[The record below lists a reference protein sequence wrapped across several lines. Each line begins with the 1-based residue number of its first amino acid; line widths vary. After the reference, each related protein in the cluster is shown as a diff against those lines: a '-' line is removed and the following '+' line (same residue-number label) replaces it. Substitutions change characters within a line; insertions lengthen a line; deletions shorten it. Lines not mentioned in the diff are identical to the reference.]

1 MRIKNKTNQNRTKRL
16 AVLLQKDE
24 RKPTELYNVVLCEI
38 QGTQYFYLYKKT
50 MIFFYVL
57 EQKIGGTRDQ
67 WALMQLQ
74 YVEHN
79 IETL

>member
-1 MRIKNKTNQNRTKRL
+1 M
-16 AVLLQKDE
+16 
-24 RKPTELYNVVLCEI
+24 YNVVLCEI
-38 QGTQYFYLYKKT
+38 QGAQYFYLYKKKKT

-57 EQKIGGTRDQ
+57 EQKIGGTMDQ

>member
-1 MRIKNKTNQNRTKRL
+1 MRINNKTNQNRTKRL

-50 MIFFYVL
+50 MIFYEL
-57 EQKIGGTRDQ
+57 EEKIGGTRDR
-67 WALMQLQ
+67 
-74 YVEHN
+74 
-79 IETL
+79 

>member
-1 MRIKNKTNQNRTKRL
+1 M
-16 AVLLQKDE
+16 
-24 RKPTELYNVVLCEI
+24 YNVVLCEI
-38 QGTQYFYLYKKT
+38 QGAQYFYYIKKKT